1 MRRQCRAV
9 ADGGPASVCR
19 LHTIPTYVIVPR
31 SATHVHRSGKPVSH
45 TVRDKTKLLNR
56 VRRIRGQLAAIEHA
70 LEAEEDASKVLHTI
84 AAARGAMNGL
94 MAEVLEGHIRMHVLD
109 PEQRPT
115 AAQIE
120 AAEKLIDVLGAY
132 LK

>member
-1 MRRQCRAV
+1 M
-9 ADGGPASVCR
+9 
-19 LHTIPTYVIVPR
+19 
-31 SATHVHRSGKPVSH
+31 SH

-120 AAEKLIDVLGAY
+120 AAEELIDVLGAY